1 MNKNQIDQLL
11 QKFYDGETSPE
22 EEQMLRTALND
33 DGIDSLLLKGLDE
46 VRHETPAVP
55 ADLEQSLSDSIDRW
69 QEEEKREK
77 AIPATWRRRAFWT
90 AIAACVAAIVC
101 LGWWFSHGE
110 TQFGHQVPVI
120 ADNSDKSNVA
130 PSTNDEDAVIV
141 VDEVSEESWNPV
153 TRDAKSVKSVKRHK
167 AVHHAQADVKADI
180 EPEISEADEEEALMA
195 LVKFS
200 TVINKGFNQLDEASE
215 TIEDVNHMINQHLTI
230 N

>member
-33 DGIDSLLLKGLDE
+33 DGIDSLLLNGLDE
-46 VRHETPAVP
+46 VRHETPVVP

-69 QEEEKREK
+69 QEEERREK

-90 AIAACVAAIVC
+90 AIAACVATIVF
-101 LGWWFSHGE
+101 LGWRFLHSE
-110 TQFGHQVPVI
+110 TQFGHQVPVL
-120 ADNSDKSNVA
+120 ADNSDKSIVA
-130 PSTNDEDAVIV
+130 PPTNDEDAEIV
-141 VDEVSEESWNPV
+141 VDEVSKDSWNQV
-153 TRDAKSVKSVKRHK
+153 TRNAKSVKSVKRHK
-167 AVHHAQADVKADI
+167 AVHLAQADVKTDI

>member
-11 QKFYDGETSPE
+11 QKFYDGETLPE

-90 AIAACVAAIVC
+90 AIAACVAAIVS
-101 LGWWFSHGE
+101 LGWWFSHSE

-120 ADNSDKSNVA
+120 ADNSDKNNVE
-130 PSTNDEDAVIV
+130 PSTNDEDAEIV
-141 VDEVSEESWNPV
+141 VDEVSEDSWNQV

-167 AVHHAQADVKADI
+167 AVYLAQADVKANI

>member
-11 QKFYDGETSPE
+11 QKFYNGETSPE
-22 EEQMLRTALND
+22 EEQMLRTALSD

-46 VRHETPAVP
+46 VRHETPMVP

-77 AIPATWRRRAFWT
+77 AIPATWRRRASWA
-90 AIAACVAAIVC
+90 AIAASVAVIIA

-110 TQFGHQVPVI
+110 PQLEPHGPAI
-120 ADNSDKSNVA
+120 ANNPGESKVA
-130 PSTNDEDAVIV
+130 PSANDEDAVIV
-141 VDEVSEESWNPV
+141 VDEDSDGAQSQAA
-153 TRDAKSVKSVKRHK
+153 RDAKSVKSVKRHK
-167 AVHHAQADVKADI
+167 AVHLAQADVETDD
-180 EPEISEADEEEALMA
+180 ESEISEADEEEALMA

-200 TVINKGFNQLDEASE
+200 TVINKGFSQLDEASE
-215 TIEDVNHMINQHLTI
+215 KIEDVNHTINQHLTI

>member
-1 MNKNQIDQLL
+1 MNKNQIDRLL

-33 DGIDSLLLKGLDE
+33 DGIDSLLLEGLDE
-46 VRHETPAVP
+46 VRHETPMVP
-55 ADLEQSLSDSIDRW
+55 ADLEQTLSDSIHRW
-69 QEEEKREK
+69 QEEERRQK

-90 AIAACVAAIVC
+90 AIAACIAAIVS

-110 TQFGHQVPVI
+110 TQFGPQAPVI
-120 ADNSDKSNVA
+120 ADNSDKGTVA
-130 PSTNDEDAVIV
+130 PSTNHEDTVIV
-141 VDEVSEESWNPV
+141 VDEVSEEPRSQAA
-153 TRDAKSVKSVKRHK
+153 RAAKPVKSVKRHK
-167 AVHHAQADVKADI
+167 AVHLAQADVKADI
-180 EPEISEADEEEALMA
+180 EPEISEADEKEALMA

-215 TIEDVNHMINQHLTI
+215 KIEDVNNMINQHLTI

>member
-90 AIAACVAAIVC
+90 AIAACVAAIVS

-110 TQFGHQVPVI
+110 TQFVPQAPVM

-130 PSTNDEDAVIV
+130 PSTNDEDFEIV
-141 VDEVSEESWNPV
+141 VDEVSEDSWNQV

-167 AVHHAQADVKADI
+167 AVHLAQADVKADI
-180 EPEISEADEEEALMA
+180 EPEISEADEEEAMMA

>member
-1 MNKNQIDQLL
+1 MNKNQIDRLL

-46 VRHETPAVP
+46 VRHETPVVP
-55 ADLEQSLSDSIDRW
+55 ADLEQTLSDSIDRW
-69 QEEEKREK
+69 QEEERRQK

-90 AIAACVAAIVC
+90 AVAACVAAIVT
-101 LGWWFSHGE
+101 LGWWFSRGE
-110 TQFGHQVPVI
+110 TQFGLQAPVI
-120 ADNSDKSNVA
+120 ADNSDKSTVA
-130 PSTNDEDAVIV
+130 PSTNHEDSVIV
-141 VDEVSEESWNPV
+141 VDEVSEDSWNQV

-167 AVHHAQADVKADI
+167 AVHLAQADVKADI

-215 TIEDVNHMINQHLTI
+215 KIEDVNHTINQHLTI

>member
-1 MNKNQIDQLL
+1 MNKNQIDRLL

-33 DGIDSLLLKGLDE
+33 DGIDSLLLEGLDE
-46 VRHETPAVP
+46 VRHETPMVP
-55 ADLEQSLSDSIDRW
+55 ADLEQTLSDSIDRW

-90 AIAACVAAIVC
+90 AVAACIAAIVS
-101 LGWWFSHGE
+101 LGWWFSRGE
-110 TQFGHQVPVI
+110 TQFGPQAPVM
-120 ADNSDKSNVA
+120 ADNSDNSTVA
-130 PSTNDEDAVIV
+130 PSTNHEDTVIV
-141 VDEVSEESWNPV
+141 VDEVSEEPRSQAA
-153 TRDAKSVKSVKRHK
+153 RAAKPVKSVKRHK
-167 AVHHAQADVKADI
+167 AVHLAQADVKADI
-180 EPEISEADEEEALMA
+180 EPEISEADEEEAMMA

-215 TIEDVNHMINQHLTI
+215 KIEDVNNMINQHLTI

>member
-11 QKFYDGETSPE
+11 QKFYDGETSLE
-22 EEQMLRTALND
+22 EEHLLRTALND

-46 VRHETPAVP
+46 VRYETPMVP

-69 QEEEKREK
+69 QEEETREK
-77 AIPATWRRRAFWT
+77 VIPATWKRRTFWT
-90 AIAACVAAIVC
+90 AIAACVAAIVT

-110 TQFGHQVPVI
+110 TQFVPQAPVM
-120 ADNSDKSNVA
+120 ADNSDKSSVA

-141 VDEVSEESWNPV
+141 VDEVSEASRSQV
-153 TRDAKSVKSVKRHK
+153 ARAAKSVKSVKRHK
-167 AVHHAQADVKADI
+167 AVHLAQADVKADI
-180 EPEISEADEEEALMA
+180 EPEISEADEEEALTA

-200 TVINKGFNQLDEASE
+200 TVINKGFNQLDEAGE
-215 TIEDVNHMINQHLTI
+215 KIEDVNHTINQHLTI